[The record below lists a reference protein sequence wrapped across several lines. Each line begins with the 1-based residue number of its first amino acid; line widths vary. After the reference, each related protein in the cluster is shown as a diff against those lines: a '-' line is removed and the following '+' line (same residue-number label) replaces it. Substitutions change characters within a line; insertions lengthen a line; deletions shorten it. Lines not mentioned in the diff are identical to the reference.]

1 MKLQKYTYSVLSLLV
16 FFTLTNCQ
24 DLDYNEETGNTKE
37 DIFNDFA
44 RSKNFVSGI
53 YNYLPTD
60 FNSID
65 GAIRSA
71 ASDDAEHVND
81 VSDIQK
87 FNEGSWSAVQQL
99 DNVWG
104 TMYNGIRAANVYLK
118 ESEGQKFEDL
128 QYTNTYKN
136 LIQQYKNYPFE
147 VRFLRA
153 YFYFE
158 LVKRYKSVPLITTVL
173 TPEEAANVKQAT
185 FQEVVDF
192 IVKEC
197 DDITTDDP
205 VNKIYKL
212 PLNYTAFAGVNETGR
227 ATKGAALALKSRILL
242 YAASP
247 LFNNNPVDITLWQ
260 KAALAAKQVID
271 LGIYGL
277 SPSYSTVVNN
287 LSLSP
292 GSELIFERREAAS
305 NAFERRNFPIGYEG
319 GGTGTCPTQNLV
331 DAYEMSNTGLPIT
344 DLASRYNPLQPY
356 GFRDPRLRATVI
368 NNGTSWKSIPVETFF
383 GGKNGLPITNAT
395 KTGYYLKKY
404 VIESINL
411 DTKLGLVTTREHNW
425 TVFRYG
431 EILLNYAEAMN
442 EAYGPEVAPPG
453 GGMTARQAVNLI
465 RVRGGGM
472 PRFPGPDNN
481 ATPKILVP
489 LGKDAFRTKL
499 RNERR
504 VELAFEDH
512 RFWDVRRWKIGDQTK
527 NIYAMNITRNANLS
541 LNYEVKLLEVR
552 PFEERMNLYPI
563 PQSEIFKNQNL
574 IQNTGW

>member
-1 MKLQKYTYSVLSLLV
+1 MKLQQYTYSILALLV

-44 RSKNFVSGI
+44 RSKSFVSGI
-53 YNYLPTD
+53 YNFLPTD
-60 FNSID
+60 FNSVD

-81 VSDIQK
+81 ISNIQK
-87 FNEGSWSAVQQL
+87 FNDGSWSAIQQL

-104 TMYNGIRAANVYLK
+104 TMYSGIRAANVYLK
-118 ESEGQKFEDL
+118 ESEGQKFEEL

-136 LIQQYKNYPFE
+136 LIQQYNNYPFE

-158 LVKRYKSVPLITTVL
+158 LVKRYKNVPLITTVL

-197 DDITTDDP
+197 DE
-205 VNKIYKL
+205 VAAVL
-212 PLNYTAFAGVNETGR
+212 PLDYTAFAGVNETGR

-247 LFNNNPVDITLWQ
+247 LHNPNNDLELWK
-260 KAALAAKQVID
+260 KAAVAAKEVID
-271 LGIYGL
+271 LKIYGL
-277 SPSYSTVVNN
+277 TASYSNVVNN

-305 NAFERRNFPIGYEG
+305 NGFETRNFPIGFQG
-319 GGTGTCPTQNLV
+319 GNTGTCPTQNLV
-331 DAYEMSNTGLPIT
+331 DTYEMRTSGLPIT
-344 DLASRYNPLQPY
+344 DPASRYNPLLPY
-356 GFRDPRLRATVI
+356 SGRDSRLAQTVI
-368 NNGTSWKSIPVETFF
+368 LNGLTWKGIPVESFY
-383 GGKNGLPITNAT
+383 GGKNGLPLTNAT

-404 VIESINL
+404 VVESINL
-411 DTKLGLVTTREHNW
+411 DPKLGPVTTRERNW
-425 TVFRYG
+425 TIFRYG

-442 EAYGPEVAPPG
+442 EAYGPSNAADLG
-453 GGMTARQAVNLI
+453 LSAITAVNL
-465 RVRGGGM
+465 VRRRAGM
-472 PRFPGPDNN
+472 PNFPPTINQVN
-481 ATPKILVP
+481 
-489 LGKDAFRTKL
+489 FQTKL

-512 RFWDVRRWKIGDQTK
+512 RFWDIRRWKIGDQTK
-527 NIYAMNITRNANLS
+527 EIYAMNITRNANLT

-552 PFEERMNLYPI
+552 PFNENMYLYPI
-563 PQSEIFKNQNL
+563 PLTELFRNKNL
-574 IQNTGW
+574 VQNTGW

>member
-1 MKLQKYTYSVLSLLV
+1 MKLQQYTYSILALLV

-44 RSKNFVSGI
+44 RSKSFVSGI
-53 YNYLPTD
+53 YNFLPTD
-60 FNSID
+60 FNSVD

-81 VSDIQK
+81 ISNIQK
-87 FNEGSWSAVQQL
+87 FNDGSWSAIQQL

-104 TMYNGIRAANVYLK
+104 TMYSGIRAANVYLK

-128 QYTNTYKN
+128 QYTNTYKT
-136 LIQQYKNYPFE
+136 LIQQYNNYPFE

-158 LVKRYKSVPLITTVL
+158 LVKRYKNVPLITTVL

-197 DDITTDDP
+197 DE
-205 VNKIYKL
+205 VAAVL
-212 PLNYTAFAGVNETGR
+212 PLDYTAFAGVNETGR

-242 YAASP
+242 YAASSLHNP
-247 LFNNNPVDITLWQ
+247 NNELELWK
-260 KAALAAKQVID
+260 KAAVAAKQVID
-271 LGIYGL
+271 LKIYGL
-277 SPSYSTVVNN
+277 TASYSNVVNN

-305 NAFERRNFPIGYEG
+305 NGFETRNFPIGFQG
-319 GGTGTCPTQNLV
+319 GNTGTCPTQNLV
-331 DAYEMSNTGLPIT
+331 DTYEMRTSGLPIT
-344 DLASRYNPLQPY
+344 DPASRYNPLLPY
-356 GFRDPRLRATVI
+356 SGRDSRLAQTVI
-368 NNGTSWKSIPVETFF
+368 LNGLTWKGIPVESFY
-383 GGKNGLPITNAT
+383 GGKNGLPLTNAT

-404 VIESINL
+404 VVETINL
-411 DTKLGLVTTREHNW
+411 DPKLGPVTTREHNW
-425 TVFRYG
+425 TIFRYG

-442 EAYGPEVAPPG
+442 EAYGPSNAADLG
-453 GGMTARQAVNLI
+453 LSAITAVNL
-465 RVRGGGM
+465 VRRRAGM
-472 PRFPGPDNN
+472 PNFPPTINQVN
-481 ATPKILVP
+481 
-489 LGKDAFRTKL
+489 FQTKL

-512 RFWDVRRWKIGDQTK
+512 RFWDIRRWKIGDQTK
-527 NIYAMNITRNANLS
+527 EIYAMNITRNANLT

-552 PFEERMNLYPI
+552 PFNENMYLYPI
-563 PQSEIFKNQNL
+563 PLTELFRNKNL
-574 IQNTGW
+574 VQNTGW

>member
-1 MKLQKYTYSVLSLLV
+1 MKLQKYTYGVIVLLV
-16 FFTLTNCQ
+16 FLTLTNCQ

-44 RSKNFVSGI
+44 RSKSFVSGI

-81 VSDIQK
+81 ISSIQK

-99 DNVWG
+99 DNVWA
-104 TMYNGIRAANVYLK
+104 TMYNGIRSANVYLK
-118 ESEGQKFEDL
+118 ESQGQTFADL
-128 QYTNTYKN
+128 QYTNTYKD
-136 LIQQYKNYPFE
+136 LLKQYNNYPYE
-147 VRFLRA
+147 ARFLRA

-158 LVKRYKSVPLITTVL
+158 LVKRYKNIPLITTVL
-173 TPEEAANVKQAT
+173 TPEDATNVKPAT

-197 DDITTDDP
+197 DE
-205 VNKIYKL
+205 VAAVL
-212 PLNYTAFAGVNETGR
+212 PLDYNAFAGVNETGR
-227 ATKGAALALKSRILL
+227 ATRGAALALKSRMLL

-247 LFNNNPVDITLWQ
+247 LHNPTNDLVLWQ
-260 KAALAAKQVID
+260 KAASAAKEVID
-271 LGIYGL
+271 LKLYSL
-277 SPSYSTVVNN
+277 TPSYTTVVNN
-287 LSLSP
+287 LPLSP
-292 GSELIFERREAAS
+292 GPELIFERREAAS
-305 NAFERRNFPIGYEG
+305 NAFERRNFPIGFEG

-344 DLASRYNPLQPY
+344 DPASRYNPLQPY
-356 GFRDPRLRATVI
+356 GFRDSRLRATI
-368 NNGTSWKSIPVETFF
+368 LHNGTTWKGIAVEPFV
-383 GGKNGLPITNAT
+383 GGKNGAPIANAT

-404 VIESINL
+404 VLEATNL
-411 DTKLGLVTTREHNW
+411 DSKLGTVTSLIHTW

-442 EAYGPEVAPPG
+442 EAYGPNNPSTL
-453 GGMTARQAVNLI
+453 GMTALQAVNF
-465 RVRGGGM
+465 VRKRASM
-472 PRFPGPDNN
+472 PNFP
-481 ATPKILVP
+481 ATLSA
-489 LGKDAFRTKL
+489 DAFRTKL

-512 RFWDVRRWKIGDQTK
+512 RFWDIRRWKIGDQTQ
-527 NIYAMNITRNANLS
+527 NIYAMNIIKNPNAS
-541 LNYEVKLLEVR
+541 FTYEVKLLETR
-552 PFEERMNLYPI
+552 PFTERMYLYPI
-563 PQSEIFKNQNL
+563 PQTELFKNNNLKQNP
-574 IQNTGW
+574 GW

>member
-1 MKLQKYTYSVLSLLV
+1 MKLQQYTYSILALLV

-44 RSKNFVSGI
+44 RSKSFVSGI
-53 YNYLPTD
+53 YNFLPTD
-60 FNSID
+60 FNSVD

-81 VSDIQK
+81 ISNIQK
-87 FNEGSWSAVQQL
+87 FNDGSWSAIQQL

-104 TMYNGIRAANVYLK
+104 TMYSGIRAANVYLK

-128 QYTNTYKN
+128 QYTNTYKT
-136 LIQQYKNYPFE
+136 LIQQYNNYPFE

-158 LVKRYKSVPLITTVL
+158 LVKRYKNVPLITTVL

-197 DDITTDDP
+197 DE
-205 VNKIYKL
+205 VAAVL
-212 PLNYTAFAGVNETGR
+212 PLDYTAFAGVNETGR

-242 YAASP
+242 YAASSLHNP
-247 LFNNNPVDITLWQ
+247 NNDLELWK
-260 KAALAAKQVID
+260 KAAVAAKQVID
-271 LGIYGL
+271 LKIYGL
-277 SPSYSTVVNN
+277 TASYSNVVNN

-305 NAFERRNFPIGYEG
+305 NGFETRNFPIGFQG
-319 GGTGTCPTQNLV
+319 GNTGTCPTQNLV
-331 DAYEMSNTGLPIT
+331 DTYEMRTSGLPIT
-344 DLASRYNPLQPY
+344 DPASRYNPLLPY
-356 GFRDPRLRATVI
+356 SGRDSRLAQTVI
-368 NNGTSWKSIPVETFF
+368 LNGLTWKGIPVESFY
-383 GGKNGLPITNAT
+383 GGKNGLPLTNAT

-404 VIESINL
+404 VVESINL
-411 DTKLGLVTTREHNW
+411 DPKLGPVTTRERNW
-425 TVFRYG
+425 TIFRYG

-442 EAYGPEVAPPG
+442 EAYGPSNAADLG
-453 GGMTARQAVNLI
+453 LSAITAVNL
-465 RVRGGGM
+465 VRRRAGM
-472 PRFPGPDNN
+472 PNFPPTINQVN
-481 ATPKILVP
+481 
-489 LGKDAFRTKL
+489 FQTKL

-512 RFWDVRRWKIGDQTK
+512 RFWDIRRWKIGDQTK
-527 NIYAMNITRNANLS
+527 EIYAMNITRNANLT

-552 PFEERMNLYPI
+552 PFNENMYLYPI
-563 PQSEIFKNQNL
+563 PLTELFRNKNL
-574 IQNTGW
+574 VQNTGW